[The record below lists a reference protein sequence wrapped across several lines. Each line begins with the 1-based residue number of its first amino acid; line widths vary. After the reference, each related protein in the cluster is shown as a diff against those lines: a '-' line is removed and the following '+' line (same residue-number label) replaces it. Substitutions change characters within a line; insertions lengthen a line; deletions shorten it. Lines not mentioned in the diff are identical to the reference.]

1 MERVILTTGGTG
13 GHIFPALA
21 VAEEIRDRFPG
32 ARILFLGGDKGP
44 ERYLVPRAGVEF
56 VGLPAEGVLGRG
68 WRSLAACLRLGQG
81 CVQAMILLGRFRPEA
96 VLGFGGYAAFS
107 GVLAGV
113 LRGVPTAVHEQNS
126 VPGVANRLLGCLVKR
141 IFLSYPDTARAFNPA
156 KALLTGN
163 PVRADIGKLAEH
175 GFAEAAPNG
184 NTRPMRLLVLGG
196 SQGAAALNT
205 AMLRAL
211 PKLKEA
217 GVLIRHQTGKADFE
231 RVEAGYRAATG
242 EPDGVV
248 PFIEDM
254 AEAYGWAHL
263 VLCRAGATT
272 AAELTVAGKPSV
284 LVPFPHATHDHQR
297 VNARFLEEAGAGV
310 LVDEQRLM
318 QTDSGELLLGLLS
331 DRERRF
337 AAMGRAAQ
345 RLGKPHAAAEVVAEL
360 ERLAK
365 GAT

>member
-21 VAEEIRDRFPG
+21 VAEEIRGRFPG
-32 ARILFLGGDKGP
+32 VRILFLGGDKGP
-44 ERYLVPRAGVEF
+44 ERYLAPKAGLEF

-68 WRSLAACLRLGQG
+68 WRSLIGCLRLGQG
-81 CVQAMILLGRFRPEA
+81 CVQAMLLLGRFRPEA

-126 VPGVANRLLGCLVKR
+126 VPGAANRLLGRVVKR
-141 IFLSYPDTARAFNPA
+141 IFLSYPDTQEIFNPA
-156 KALLTGN
+156 KAMLTGN
-163 PVRADIGKLAEH
+163 PVRAEIGKLAEC
-175 GFAEAAPNG
+175 GPEEATTG
-184 NTRPMRLLVLGG
+184 WSDRPMRLLVLGG

-217 GVLIRHQTGKADFE
+217 GVLIRHQTGKVDFE
-231 RVEAGYRAATG
+231 RVEAGYRDVTG

-248 PFIEDM
+248 PFIEEM
-254 AEAYGWAHL
+254 AEAYGWADL

-284 LVPFPHATHDHQR
+284 LVPFPYATHDHQT

-310 LVDEQRLM
+310 LLDEKQLAEM
-318 QTDSGELLLGLLS
+318 DPGEMLLGLLS
-331 DRERRF
+331 DQERLT
-337 AAMGRAAQ
+337 AMGRAA
-345 RLGKPHAAAEVVAEL
+345 RGLGKPHAAATVVTEL
-360 ERLAK
+360 ERLAT
-365 GAT
+365 GAK